1 MRERID
7 KMAEFTNVFV
17 QQVAAGQNV
26 VFSETP
32 VSPGCNILHREGA
45 GNVTLRGA
53 CSQCRARYKVMFAGN
68 IAIPTGGTV
77 GPISI
82 AISVGGEALGS
93 SLATVTPAAVNNEF
107 NVFSAAFVEVPRGCC
122 VTISIQNVSTPAQ
135 TIEVQ
140 NANLIVER
148 VC

>member
-1 MRERID
+1 
-7 KMAEFTNVFV
+7 MAEFTNVFV

-32 VSPGCNILHREGA
+32 VSGGCNILHREGA

-53 CSQCRARYKVMFAGN
+53 CSQCRARYKITFGAN
-68 IAIPTGGTV
+68 IAIPTSGTV

-82 AISVGGEALGS
+82 AITVDGERLGS
-93 SLATVTPAAVNNEF
+93 SIATVTPAAVGNEF

-122 VTISIQNVSTPAQ
+122 VTVAVQNAAVPAQ

>member
-1 MRERID
+1 
-7 KMAEFTNVFV
+7 MAEFTNVFV

-26 VFSETP
+26 VFSEAP
-32 VSPGCNILHREGA
+32 VSGGYNILHREGA

-53 CSQCRARYKVMFAGN
+53 CSQCRARYKITFGAN

-82 AISVGGEALGS
+82 AITVDGEGLGS
-93 SLATVTPAAVNNEF
+93 SIATVTPAAVGDEF
-107 NVFSAAFVEVPRGCC
+107 NVFSAVFVEVPRGCC
-122 VTISIQNVSTPAQ
+122 VTVAVQNTSVPAQ
-135 TIEVQ
+135 AIEVQ